1 MSALVSIAAH
11 VLLGVLLVAL
21 NAEGRAEIVDTSAT
35 GFLVRH
41 SVTAEGAPD
50 KAYRAIIDVARWWNP
65 EHTYSGDAVN
75 LSLDARPGGCFCEK
89 LKDGGGV
96 MHMSVAYVAPGQ
108 AIRLVGGLGPLQGS
122 GVAGS
127 MAMKVSADGA
137 NTRIDL
143 AYSVGGYWQ
152 GGFDKI
158 APGVNA
164 VLGEQMGRLKTYIDT
179 GKPTLAK

>member
-1 MSALVSIAAH
+1 MVSR
-11 VLLGVLLVAL
+11 LLLAVVVAAL
-21 NAEGRAEIVDTSAT
+21 NFDASAEVVDTSAT

-50 KAYRAIIDVARWWNP
+50 KAYRAIVDVARWWNP
-65 EHTYSGDAVN
+65 EHTYSGDAAN

-108 AIRLVGGLGPLQGS
+108 AIRLVGGLGPLQNS

-127 MAMKVSADGA
+127 LTMKVTADGA

-158 APGVNA
+158 APAVSA